1 MRGKLLSIVEGDGVH
16 EVADR
21 PEAKHGCLLCCA
33 GGRAGQLMILVS
45 WVFDQRETRPT
56 ARTKLGRIARNH
68 FMTFVRQAQSNASPI
83 RLRSLWTYPT
93 ASSALMACDAVPRV
107 VA

>member
-21 PEAKHGCLLCCA
+21 PEATHGCFCVA
-33 GGRAGQLMILVS
+33 RAVARGNLMILVS

-56 ARTKLGRIARNH
+56 ARTR
-68 FMTFVRQAQSNASPI
+68 
-83 RLRSLWTYPT
+83 
-93 ASSALMACDAVPRV
+93 ASSGSRATTS
-107 VA
+107 